1 MKVQQIYLLLI
12 LSFSLFACS
21 EEEELKTDVYEIREV
36 GILATTEYTVGKIVK
51 LSDDQEWY
59 KFGDRKILI
68 STKAKIKAGVN
79 LLDIKEGD
87 IEVVGNKVK
96 IKLPPVEI
104 TSFEMNPGDI
114 HTEMEDVNGFRMGFS
129 QEEKN
134 KVLRLGE
141 ESIRKDIY
149 NTSILQEAKK
159 NTTSFVKDF
168 YKQLGYDDVIV
179 EYRKDEK

>member
-1 MKVQQIYLLLI
+1 MRIKHCFLLI
-12 LSFSLFACS
+12 LISLSLFACS
-21 EEEELKTDVYEIREV
+21 EKEELRTDVYEIREV
-36 GILATTEYTVGKIVK
+36 GILATTEYTLGKIVK

-68 STKAKIKAGVN
+68 STKAKVKAGVN
-79 LLDIKEGD
+79 LLDVKDGD
-87 IEVVGNKVK
+87 IEVVGNNIK
-96 IKLPPVEI
+96 ITLPPVEI

-134 KVLRLGE
+134 YILRLGE
-141 ESIRKDIY
+141 ASIRKEIY
-149 NTSILQEAKK
+149 NTSILKEAKK
-159 NTTSFVKDF
+159 NTSSFVKDF
-168 YKQLGYDDVIV
+168 YKQLGYDDVII

>member
-1 MKVQQIYLLLI
+1 MKIPSVYFLI
-12 LSFSLFACS
+12 LFIFALFACA
-21 EEEELKTDVYEIREV
+21 EEEVPVIDVYEIREI
-36 GILATTEYTVGKIVK
+36 GILATTEFTLGKIVK

-68 STKAKIKAGVN
+68 STKAKVKAGVN
-79 LLDIKEGD
+79 LLAIKEGD
-87 IEVVGNKVK
+87 IEVVGNKLK

-104 TSFEMNPGDI
+104 TSFEMNPNDI
-114 HTEMEDVNGFRMGFS
+114 HTEMVDVNGLRMGFS

-134 KVLRLGE
+134 KILKMGE

-159 NTTSFVKDF
+159 NATTFVKDF
-168 YKQLGYDDVIV
+168 YKQLGYEEVII
-179 EYRKDEK
+179 EYREDEK